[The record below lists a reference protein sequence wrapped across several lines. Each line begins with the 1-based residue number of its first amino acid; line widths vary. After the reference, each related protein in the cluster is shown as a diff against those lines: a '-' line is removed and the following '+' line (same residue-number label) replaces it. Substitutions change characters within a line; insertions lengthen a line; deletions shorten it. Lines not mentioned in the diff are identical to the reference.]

1 MVYNVKVIA
10 PLFFFFLRPLR
21 YSQVTLEALPAPSEV
36 LLDVSEALLA
46 TSETLLGLWEALWIY
61 PRLSQVDWRLLQDLE
76 ALPVPLRPFRSL
88 GYYYPFHAMA
98 LSVASENL
106 LTPSEVAEQPPRPS
120 QLPLKP
126 FQLPLRLFQLPP
138 KLE

>member
-21 YSQVTLEALPAPSEV
+21 YSQLTLEALPAPSEA

-76 ALPVPLRPFRSL
+76 ALPVPSRPFRSQ
-88 GYYYPFHAMA
+88 GGPSYPFHAMA
-98 LSVASENL
+98 LSAASENL
-106 LTPSEVAEQPPRPS
+106 LFRSEVA
-120 QLPLKP
+120 
-126 FQLPLRLFQLPP
+126 
-138 KLE
+138 